1 MEMWQRQGFASF
13 GDWRRATERA
23 RRLKN
28 KVSVASPAIGASLVQ
43 PVNHASVLTWEPVQE
58 LPLPSSPPSPRS
70 SAAKDWGG
78 ELPGKLSEHVRV
90 TPHGSRAHR
99 FEHTSPGG
107 NVRNAEYVSPAG
119 PAKPLKARR
128 EWSKP
133 IVAERSKKRR
143 EALEE
148 DMERQIING
157 TWSRPLSGRGKLSRK
172 RPLWSYLPRPEW
184 YGKRG
189 VSDSEA
195 SEAEQE
201 QESKEDHVEEED
213 IEARSWSYW
222 MARGRGQCCEE

>member
-1 MEMWQRQGFASF
+1 M
-13 GDWRRATERA
+13 
-23 RRLKN
+23 
-28 KVSVASPAIGASLVQ
+28 
-43 PVNHASVLTWEPVQE
+43 
-58 LPLPSSPPSPRS
+58 
-70 SAAKDWGG
+70 
-78 ELPGKLSEHVRV
+78 
-90 TPHGSRAHR
+90 
-99 FEHTSPGG
+99 
-107 NVRNAEYVSPAG
+107 RNADYVSPAG

-133 IVAERSKKRR
+133 IIAERSKKRR

-148 DMERQIING
+148 DMERQITNG

-184 YGKRG
+184 YGKDGVYGKRG

-222 MARGRGQCCEE
+222 MARGRGQLL